1 MDITLTW
8 TGPVGPGRFPDES
21 EMLEAM
27 QASGVYLR
35 VKVYD
40 GDLVVGYVGQS
51 KNVLLRID
59 QHLMGLVSLQQTLRD
74 ETGKIVYLGDF
85 SDRIAA
91 YNDIGSAMALAAGD
105 ASRTRFYVAFCGET
119 FDYDCLNLVE
129 GALKDRMEEI
139 AKMGAGLIDCENRQG
154 VVVDPFDGVVRIG
167 SDSSAL
173 DADHAEIVERLI
185 GADAIEIAET
195 VLGLG
200 YAH

>member
-1 MDITLTW
+1 MEITLTW

-21 EMLEAM
+21 ETLEAM

-59 QHLMGLVSLQQTLRD
+59 QHLTSLVSLQQTLRD
-74 ETGKIVYLGDF
+74 ETGKIISRGDF

-91 YNDIGSAMALAAGD
+91 YNDIGSAMELAAGD
-105 ASRTRFYVAFCGET
+105 ASRTWFYIAFCGET
-119 FDYDCLNLVE
+119 FDSDCLNFVE

-139 AKMGAGLIDCENRQG
+139 AKVGAGLIDCENRQG
-154 VVVDPFDGVVRIG
+154 VVGDPFAGVVRIE

-173 DADHAEIVERLI
+173 DAHHAKIVERLI
-185 GADAIEIAET
+185 GAEAIEIAET
-195 VLGLG
+195 ILGLG

>member
-8 TGPVGPGRFPDES
+8 VGPVGPGRFPGES
-21 EMLEAM
+21 ETLEAM

-105 ASRTRFYVAFCGET
+105 ASRTRFYVAFCGDA
-119 FDYDCLNLVE
+119 FDPDCLNLGVKFHR
-129 GALKDRMEEI
+129 LD
-139 AKMGAGLIDCENRQG
+139 EN
-154 VVVDPFDGVVRIG
+154 
-167 SDSSAL
+167 
-173 DADHAEIVERLI
+173 
-185 GADAIEIAET
+185 T
-195 VLGLG
+195 VLSLVRNSGSRSST
-200 YAH
+200 

>member
-1 MDITLTW
+1 MAITLTW

-21 EMLEAM
+21 ETLEAM

-40 GDLVVGYVGQS
+40 GDLVVGYVGRS
-51 KNVLLRID
+51 RNVLLRID

-74 ETGKIVYLGDF
+74 QTGKIVSRGDF

-91 YNDIGSAMALAAGD
+91 YNNIDSVMAMAAGD

-119 FDYDCLNLVE
+119 FDSDCLNLVE
-129 GALKDRMEEI
+129 AALKDRMEEI

-154 VVVDPFDGVVRIG
+154 VVGDPFAGVVRIE
-167 SDSSAL
+167 SDPSAL
-173 DADHAEIVERLI
+173 DSDHAEIVERLI
-185 GADAIEIAET
+185 GAEAIEIAEAI
-195 VLGLG
+195 LGLG